1 MTNLTLIIEKN
12 NDEYWGQI
20 QEYPDVFSH
29 GSNLTDLMNNAQ
41 VALNLYLDTIGE
53 TSIDN
58 PQFQLVVDLQ
68 EFFIINDFINITKLA
83 KRTGMNTSL
92 LRQYAKGIKFP
103 SIEQVSRIERTI
115 KEIGAELLK
124 THLLNKTIETN

>member
-68 EFFIINDFINITKLA
+68 EFLYNPAMLTPLFRFVLTPPF
-83 KRTGMNTSL
+83 R
-92 LRQYAKGIKFP
+92 
-103 SIEQVSRIERTI
+103 SIDPL
-115 KEIGAELLK
+115 IGD
-124 THLLNKTIETN
+124 TM